1 MRLRPCVTFKAP
13 MTTFTSSHA
22 LFQVFADHGMDRVF
36 LVPGESYLGLLDA
49 LVDFPGIDVVTC
61 RHEGGAGYM
70 AVADGRLTGRP
81 GVALVSRGPGASN
94 AAIAVHTAQQDAVP
108 MILVVGQIAAR
119 DLRRE
124 AFQEIDYQKM
134 FGSIAKWVFECHTPD
149 QLAEA
154 AFKAVRVA
162 TSGVPGPVV
171 LVVPEDI
178 QQQPAPRPAFK
189 NQPQVFG
196 LPSMG
201 TLEAIALQLGHAS
214 KPLIIAGGMFD
225 CPGGREALRAFAH
238 HWQIPVMVSFR
249 RHDVFPNDDPLYVG
263 DLNLANPAPQM
274 ATLQQSDFILALG
287 TRLGD
292 ITTQNY
298 VFPHYAQA
306 AQPLLH
312 CYPDSRVVGWDTV
325 ADYPLVC
332 DPVGLVQALNKHPAP
347 RLSEARIAWHQALR
361 IHAQSW
367 WKWPERPARQG
378 INFTE
383 VVRSVMD
390 QAPADTTICLDAGTF
405 AAPVYRHFT
414 FRQGQRLMAPL
425 AGAMGY
431 GTPAALSC
439 ALRAPERTTI
449 CMVGDGGFM
458 MTGNEMILAVERQ
471 LPIVFIVANN
481 GSYGSIRLHQE
492 RGYPG
497 RVSGTT
503 LFNPDF
509 HDLALSFGMQAIRLS
524 NKDDIQ
530 RVIGQA
536 LAARKPVLIDVR
548 ASLDA
553 ILP

>member
-1 MRLRPCVTFKAP
+1 
-13 MTTFTSSHA
+13 MTTLTSSHA
-22 LFQVFADHGMDRVF
+22 LFQVFADHDMDRVF

-49 LVDFPGIDVVTC
+49 LVDFPQIDVVTC

-70 AVADGRLTGRP
+70 ALADGRLTGRP

-108 MILVVGQIAAR
+108 MILIVGQIAAR

-134 FGSIAKWVFECHTPD
+134 FGSIAKWVFECRTPD

-154 AFKAVRVA
+154 AFKAVRMA

-178 QQQPAPRPAFK
+178 QQQPAPKPAFK
-189 NQPQVFG
+189 NHPQVFG
-196 LPSMG
+196 LPSPD
-201 TLEAIALQLGHAS
+201 TIEAITQQLARAS
-214 KPLIIAGGMFD
+214 RPLIIAGGMFD
-225 CPGGREALRAFAH
+225 SPGGRQALQAFAH
-238 HWQIPVMVSFR
+238 HWQLPVMVSFR

-263 DLNLANPAPQM
+263 DLNLGNPAPQM

-298 VFPHYAQA
+298 VFPRYAQA
-306 AQPLLH
+306 PQALLH

-332 DPVGLVQALNKHPAP
+332 DPVGLVLALSKQPAP
-347 RLSEARIAWHQALR
+347 PPSASRQAWHQELR
-361 IHAQSW
+361 AHAQAW
-367 WKWPERPARQG
+367 WKWPDRQALQG
-378 INFTE
+378 INFVE
-383 VVRSVMD
+383 VVKSVME

-414 FRQGQRLMAPL
+414 FRSGQRLMAPL

-439 ALRAPERTTI
+439 ALRAPERTTV

-458 MTGNEMILAVERQ
+458 MPGNEMILAVERQ

-509 HDLALSFGMQAIRLS
+509 HDLARSFGMDAVRLTHQDEIS
-524 NKDDIQ
+524 T
-530 RVIGQA
+530 VIGQA
-536 LAARKPVLIDVR
+536 LRARKPVLIDVK